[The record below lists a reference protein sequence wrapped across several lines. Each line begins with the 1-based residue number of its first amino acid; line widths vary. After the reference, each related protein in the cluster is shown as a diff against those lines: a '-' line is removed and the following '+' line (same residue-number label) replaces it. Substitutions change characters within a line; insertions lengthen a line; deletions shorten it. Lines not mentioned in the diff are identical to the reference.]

1 MYCSPW
7 PRGCTWELAVLKD
20 SEAKQSCYLLRSAPL
35 GSFSPVLLPGPPTAQ
50 AAGLGRLP
58 TPQPRGLSSSPDRV
72 EGPPVP
78 GLSQRCCLCL
88 APSTTRVSALAAPRA
103 RSTTRAAR
111 SRCPHRR
118 RSPPGLRPVCT
129 GRRRKQSLSQ
139 HLGDARGTQAP
150 PATGRPTGPGVPR
163 DVYSRR
169 FLPPGRFS
177 RWGLPPARGCCLTR
191 EGLGREGPDSP

>member
-1 MYCSPW
+1 M
-7 PRGCTWELAVLKD
+7 L
-20 SEAKQSCYLLRSAPL
+20 
-35 GSFSPVLLPGPPTAQ
+35 SFKKCPSRVLLPGPS
-50 AAGLGRLP
+50 
-58 TPQPRGLSSSPDRV
+58 PRPPDRPGG
-72 EGPPVP
+72 GPRLVAHAAAARAFLQPGQCGRPSVP